1 MLNRNI
7 YIPHTLILCNMASKT
22 KVREIT
28 LVEEKGTFA
37 TLLGK
42 LYGEKEDYDFEAL
55 AMLRHLLSN
64 EKARLLH
71 IIKTKKPASLY
82 ALAKLLNR
90 DFRAVLEDVR
100 LLERFGIIDLIKDTK
115 SKSKRHRL
123 EPVLAIDTLILK
135 FKL

>member
-1 MLNRNI
+1 
-7 YIPHTLILCNMASKT
+7 MASKT